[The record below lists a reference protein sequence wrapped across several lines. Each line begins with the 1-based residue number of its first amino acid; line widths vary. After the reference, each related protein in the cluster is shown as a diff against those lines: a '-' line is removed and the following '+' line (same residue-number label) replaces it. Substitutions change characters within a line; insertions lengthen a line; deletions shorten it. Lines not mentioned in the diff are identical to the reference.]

1 MFYQIPRNQGIMK
14 KPIIHHSF
22 FLIVASILM
31 IYLLCSFDGQAMVTY
46 SAPLKG
52 KELQMGNMLKWS
64 TVVEVN
70 SQLFV
75 VEKSIDGINYESI
88 GHTSA
93 KGNTNNETE
102 YRFLDIGV
110 NDPEAYYRLKQLDED
125 GTGSYS
131 QTIKITKALTNNFQI
146 VAMSHTLT
154 DKLFEITYDALVEGK
169 LEYIVETYKG
179 EKVFA
184 DNQEVI
190 NGLNDIRIDL
200 EDEKAGIYKVHL
212 ILRDERE
219 TLIIQKVDDE
229 IKRKENVASK
239 KVQNGG

>member
-1 MFYQIPRNQGIMK
+1 MK
-14 KPIIHHSF
+14 QDIIKSTVLLIATSLCLLISF
-22 FLIVASILM
+22 SLHAE
-31 IYLLCSFDGQAMVTY
+31 VTY

-64 TVVEVN
+64 TGLEIN

-93 KGNTNNETE
+93 KGDTNDETE

-131 QTIKITKALTNNFQI
+131 QTIKINKVLTNNFQI
-146 VAMSHTLT
+146 VDMSHTVT
-154 DKLFEITYDALVEGK
+154 DKLFEISYDALVEGK
-169 LEYIVETYKG
+169 LTYKIKTYKG
-179 EKVFA
+179 EEIFSET
-184 DNQEVI
+184 QEVI
-190 NGLNDIRIDL
+190 NGLNDIRINL
-200 EDEKAGIYKVHL
+200 EDEKAGIYTVHM
-212 ILRDERE
+212 ILKEE
-219 TLIIQKVDDE
+219 EEVLVIQKVDDE
-229 IKRKENVASK
+229 IKRKQNVASK